1 MLFPF
6 ILWLVAFWQLCDAHG
21 GHGVSSAE
29 TQSAVP
35 ELSFPDLVSVKS
47 LSELQNNWQM
57 YGDVEFSE
65 GRVIL
70 TPAPSLLQ
78 KATREITSG
87 AAWSINKISSDSF
100 SLQFTF
106 RSVGAFGFTGAGLSL
121 WLLDQ
126 DPGSDTSNFGGPL
139 QYSGLQILLDA
150 NEQDLGPVFRVYV
163 NDGSRKIDLA
173 QDYLGAYTYSFQ
185 DSQVPSTLK
194 LGYENRKLKITCDNK
209 LLFETDAINLD
220 PYLKNMRVGITA
232 ASSKDVK
239 KAEQFEILMFKFF
252 DKVIESLKAE
262 ASETLVAKHPEVD
275 KRLAQKAQ
283 VVEDFKRTREQQNGN
298 SVPVHLRPESA
309 EYDLLAK
316 LEEVKTIVEQQ
327 TAPQVLQKQMFDVTK
342 SIKMMNEKN
351 SVYNT
356 QMEKSYDTLLKQTE
370 ELNAK
375 YEALRQLITRQ
386 NQLLELVD
394 ERFVTFNSYF
404 QGQSQNHESINDKLK
419 QLQEFYSKGSYPSGY
434 ESEFESKLNKFMS
447 AVRLILMPVLVLL
460 IIMTLL
466 VYKLRNDIKHAKV
479 L

>member
-1 MLFPF
+1 MERPLRK
-6 ILWLVAFWQLCDAHG
+6 LCL
-21 GHGVSSAE
+21 
-29 TQSAVP
+29 P
-35 ELSFPDLVSVKS
+35 
-47 LSELQNNWQM
+47 
-57 YGDVEFSE
+57 E

-70 TPAPSLLQ
+70 TPAPSISQ
-78 KATREITSG
+78 KDSQQITNG
-87 AAWSINKISSDSF
+87 AVWSKNKISSASF
-100 SLQFTF
+100 SLQLTF

-126 DPGSDTSNFGGPL
+126 DPGSDISNFGGPS
-139 QYSGLQILLDA
+139 QFSGLQILLDA
-150 NEQDLGPVFRVYV
+150 NEQDLGPVYRVYV
-163 NDGSRKIDLA
+163 NDGSRKINLA

-209 LLFETDAINLD
+209 LLFETDSINLD
-220 PYLKNMRVGITA
+220 PYLKNMRVGISA
-232 ASSKDVK
+232 ASLRDVK

-252 DKVIESLKAE
+252 DKVIESLKVE
-262 ASETLVAKHPEVD
+262 ASETLVAKHHELEQ
-275 KRLAQKAQ
+275 RQARQAQLA
-283 VVEDFKRTREQQNGN
+283 EDNKRTRERQ
-298 SVPVHLRPESA
+298 SSRSAPVPPRPESA
-309 EYDLLAK
+309 EYDLLAG
-316 LEEVKTIVEQQ
+316 LDEVKTILTHQ
-327 TAPQVLQKQMFDVTK
+327 TAPQVLQKQLFDVTK

-404 QGQSQNHESINDKLK
+404 QGQSQKHESINDKLK
-419 QLQEFYSKGSYPSGY
+419 QLQEFYAKGSRPSDY

-447 AVRLILMPVLVLL
+447 AVRLIMMPVLVLL

>member
-1 MLFPF
+1 M
-6 ILWLVAFWQLCDAHG
+6 V
-21 GHGVSSAE
+21 
-29 TQSAVP
+29 
-35 ELSFPDLVSVKS
+35 
-47 LSELQNNWQM
+47 
-57 YGDVEFSE
+57 
-65 GRVIL
+65 
-70 TPAPSLLQ
+70 Q
-78 KATREITSG
+78 K
-87 AAWSINKISSDSF
+87 
-100 SLQFTF
+100 
-106 RSVGAFGFTGAGLSL
+106 
-121 WLLDQ
+121 Q
-126 DPGSDTSNFGGPL
+126 DPVRQLFVAAHLQIGSDISNFGGPS

-163 NDGSRKIDLA
+163 NDGSRKINLA

-194 LGYENRKLKITCDNK
+194 LGYENKKLKITCDNK

-220 PYLKNMRVGITA
+220 PYLKNMRVGISA
-232 ASSKDVK
+232 VSSKDVK

-252 DKVIESLKAE
+252 DKMIESLKIE
-262 ASETLVAKHPEVD
+262 PSETLVAKHHQVD
-275 KRLAQKAQ
+275 KRQAQRAQLA
-283 VVEDFKRTREQQNGN
+283 EDFKRTREQQNGN
-298 SVPVHLRPESA
+298 SVPVRSRPESA

-316 LEEVKTIVEQQ
+316 LDEVKTIIAQQ
-327 TAPQVLQKQMFDVTK
+327 TAPQVLQKQLFDVTK

-356 QMEKSYDTLLKQTE
+356 QMEKSYDMLLKQTE

-419 QLQEFYSKGSYPSGY
+419 QLQEFYAKGSRPSDY
-434 ESEFESKLNKFMS
+434 ESEFETKLNKFTS

>member
-1 MLFPF
+1 MERPLRK
-6 ILWLVAFWQLCDAHG
+6 LCL
-21 GHGVSSAE
+21 
-29 TQSAVP
+29 P
-35 ELSFPDLVSVKS
+35 
-47 LSELQNNWQM
+47 
-57 YGDVEFSE
+57 E

-70 TPAPSLLQ
+70 TPAPSISQ
-78 KATREITSG
+78 KDSQQITNG
-87 AAWSINKISSDSF
+87 AVWSKNKISSASF
-100 SLQFTF
+100 SLQLTF

-126 DPGSDTSNFGGPL
+126 DPGSDISNFGGPS
-139 QYSGLQILLDA
+139 QFSGLQILLDA

-163 NDGSRKIDLA
+163 NEGSRKINLA

-209 LLFETDAINLD
+209 LLFETDSINLD
-220 PYLKNMRVGITA
+220 PYLKNMRVGISAT
-232 ASSKDVK
+232 SLRDVK

-252 DKVIESLKAE
+252 DKVIESLKVE
-262 ASETLVAKHPEVD
+262 ASETLVAKHHELEQ
-275 KRLAQKAQ
+275 RQARQAQLA
-283 VVEDFKRTREQQNGN
+283 EDNKRTRERQSSRNAP
-298 SVPVHLRPESA
+298 VPPRPESA
-309 EYDLLAK
+309 EYDLLAG
-316 LEEVKTIVEQQ
+316 LDEVKTILTHQ
-327 TAPQVLQKQMFDVTK
+327 TAPQVLQKQLFDVTK

-404 QGQSQNHESINDKLK
+404 QGQSQKHESINDKLK
-419 QLQEFYSKGSYPSGY
+419 QLQEFYAKGSRPSDY

-447 AVRLILMPVLVLL
+447 AVRLIMMPVLVLL

>member
-1 MLFPF
+1 
-6 ILWLVAFWQLCDAHG
+6 
-21 GHGVSSAE
+21 
-29 TQSAVP
+29 
-35 ELSFPDLVSVKS
+35 SFPDLVSVKS

-163 NDGSRKIDLA
+163 NDGSRKINLA

-232 ASSKDVK
+232 ASSKDAK

-252 DKVIESLKAE
+252 DKVIE
-262 ASETLVAKHPEVD
+262 
-275 KRLAQKAQ
+275 
-283 VVEDFKRTREQQNGN
+283 
-298 SVPVHLRPESA
+298 
-309 EYDLLAK
+309 
-316 LEEVKTIVEQQ
+316 
-327 TAPQVLQKQMFDVTK
+327 
-342 SIKMMNEKN
+342 
-351 SVYNT
+351 
-356 QMEKSYDTLLKQTE
+356 
-370 ELNAK
+370 
-375 YEALRQLITRQ
+375 
-386 NQLLELVD
+386 
-394 ERFVTFNSYF
+394 
-404 QGQSQNHESINDKLK
+404 
-419 QLQEFYSKGSYPSGY
+419 
-434 ESEFESKLNKFMS
+434 
-447 AVRLILMPVLVLL
+447 
-460 IIMTLL
+460 
-466 VYKLRNDIKHAKV
+466 
-479 L
+479 

>member
-1 MLFPF
+1 MERPLRK
-6 ILWLVAFWQLCDAHG
+6 LCL
-21 GHGVSSAE
+21 
-29 TQSAVP
+29 P
-35 ELSFPDLVSVKS
+35 
-47 LSELQNNWQM
+47 
-57 YGDVEFSE
+57 E

-70 TPAPSLLQ
+70 TPAPSISQ
-78 KATREITSG
+78 KDSQQITNG
-87 AAWSINKISSDSF
+87 AVWSKNKISSASF
-100 SLQFTF
+100 SLQLTF

-126 DPGSDTSNFGGPL
+126 DPGSDISNFGGPS
-139 QYSGLQILLDA
+139 QFSGLQILLDA

-163 NDGSRKIDLA
+163 NDGSRKINLA

-209 LLFETDAINLD
+209 LLFETDSINLD
-220 PYLKNMRVGITA
+220 PYLKNMRVGISA
-232 ASSKDVK
+232 ASLRDVK

-252 DKVIESLKAE
+252 DKVIESLKVE
-262 ASETLVAKHPEVD
+262 ASETLVAKHHELEQ
-275 KRLAQKAQ
+275 RQARQAQLA
-283 VVEDFKRTREQQNGN
+283 EDNKRTRERQ
-298 SVPVHLRPESA
+298 SSRSAPVPPRPESA
-309 EYDLLAK
+309 EYDLLAG
-316 LEEVKTIVEQQ
+316 LDEVKTILTHQ
-327 TAPQVLQKQMFDVTK
+327 TAPQVLQKQLFDVTK

-419 QLQEFYSKGSYPSGY
+419 QLQEFYAKGSRPSDY

-447 AVRLILMPVLVLL
+447 AVRLIMMPVLVLL

>member
-1 MLFPF
+1 M
-6 ILWLVAFWQLCDAHG
+6 ANWQL
-21 GHGVSSAE
+21 
-29 TQSAVP
+29 
-35 ELSFPDLVSVKS
+35 
-47 LSELQNNWQM
+47 
-57 YGDVEFSE
+57 YGNVEFNE

-70 TPAPSLLQ
+70 TPAPSISEKDSQ
-78 KATREITSG
+78 QITNG
-87 AAWSINKISSDSF
+87 AVWSKNKISSASF
-100 SLQFTF
+100 SLQLTF

-126 DPGSDTSNFGGPL
+126 DPGSDISNFGGPS
-139 QYSGLQILLDA
+139 QFSGLQILLDA

-163 NDGSRKIDLA
+163 NDGSRKINLA

-209 LLFETDAINLD
+209 LLFETDSINLD
-220 PYLKNMRVGITA
+220 PYLKNMRVGISA
-232 ASSKDVK
+232 ASLRDVK

-252 DKVIESLKAE
+252 DKVIESLKVE
-262 ASETLVAKHPEVD
+262 ASETLVAKHHELEQ
-275 KRLAQKAQ
+275 RQARQAQLA
-283 VVEDFKRTREQQNGN
+283 EDNKRTRERQ
-298 SVPVHLRPESA
+298 SSRSAPVPPRPESA
-309 EYDLLAK
+309 EYDLLAG
-316 LEEVKTIVEQQ
+316 LDEVKTILTHQ
-327 TAPQVLQKQMFDVTK
+327 TAPQVLQKQLFDVTK

-404 QGQSQNHESINDKLK
+404 QGQSQKHESINDKLK
-419 QLQEFYSKGSYPSGY
+419 QLQEFYAKGSRPSDY

-447 AVRLILMPVLVLL
+447 AVRLIMMPVLVLL

>member
-1 MLFPF
+1 MERPLRK
-6 ILWLVAFWQLCDAHG
+6 LCL
-21 GHGVSSAE
+21 
-29 TQSAVP
+29 P
-35 ELSFPDLVSVKS
+35 
-47 LSELQNNWQM
+47 
-57 YGDVEFSE
+57 E

-70 TPAPSLLQ
+70 TPAPSISQ
-78 KATREITSG
+78 KDSQQITNG
-87 AAWSINKISSDSF
+87 AVWSKNKISSASF
-100 SLQFTF
+100 SLQLTF

-126 DPGSDTSNFGGPL
+126 DPGSDISNFGGPS
-139 QYSGLQILLDA
+139 QFSGLQILLDA

-163 NDGSRKIDLA
+163 NDGSRKINLA

-209 LLFETDAINLD
+209 LLFETDSINLD
-220 PYLKNMRVGITA
+220 PYLKNMRVGISA
-232 ASSKDVK
+232 ASLRDVK

-252 DKVIESLKAE
+252 DKVIESLKVE
-262 ASETLVAKHPEVD
+262 ASETLVAKHHELEQ
-275 KRLAQKAQ
+275 RQARQAQLA
-283 VVEDFKRTREQQNGN
+283 EDNKITRERQ
-298 SVPVHLRPESA
+298 SSRSAPVPPRPESA
-309 EYDLLAK
+309 EYDLLAG
-316 LEEVKTIVEQQ
+316 LDEVKTILTHQ
-327 TAPQVLQKQMFDVTK
+327 TAPQVLQKQLFDVTK

-404 QGQSQNHESINDKLK
+404 QGQSQKHESINDKLK
-419 QLQEFYSKGSYPSGY
+419 QLQEFYAKGSRPSDY

-447 AVRLILMPVLVLL
+447 AVRLIMMPVLVLL

>member
-1 MLFPF
+1 MERPLRK
-6 ILWLVAFWQLCDAHG
+6 LCL
-21 GHGVSSAE
+21 
-29 TQSAVP
+29 P
-35 ELSFPDLVSVKS
+35 
-47 LSELQNNWQM
+47 
-57 YGDVEFSE
+57 E

-70 TPAPSLLQ
+70 TPAPSISQ
-78 KATREITSG
+78 KDSQQITNG
-87 AAWSINKISSDSF
+87 AVWSKNKISSASF
-100 SLQFTF
+100 SLQLTF

-126 DPGSDTSNFGGPL
+126 DPGSDISNFGGPS
-139 QYSGLQILLDA
+139 QFSGLQILLDA

-163 NDGSRKIDLA
+163 NDGSRKINLA

-209 LLFETDAINLD
+209 LLFETDSINLD
-220 PYLKNMRVGITA
+220 PYLKNMRVGISA
-232 ASSKDVK
+232 ASLRDVK

-252 DKVIESLKAE
+252 DKVIESLKVE
-262 ASETLVAKHPEVD
+262 ASETLVAKHHELEQ
-275 KRLAQKAQ
+275 RQARQAQLA
-283 VVEDFKRTREQQNGN
+283 EDNKRTRERQSSRNAP
-298 SVPVHLRPESA
+298 VPPRPESA
-309 EYDLLAK
+309 EYDLLAG
-316 LEEVKTIVEQQ
+316 LDEVKTILTHQ
-327 TAPQVLQKQMFDVTK
+327 TAPQVLQKQLFDVTK

-404 QGQSQNHESINDKLK
+404 QGQSQKHESINDKLK
-419 QLQEFYSKGSYPSGY
+419 QLQEFYAKGSRPSDY

-447 AVRLILMPVLVLL
+447 AVRLIMMPVLVLL